1 MSFFIRYQ
9 VDVGFLPDGAG
20 GMGVPTA
27 QVLTFFA
34 SPSNPGGATLGN
46 GGMANASPVPGGNG
60 ANQANFNTAVN
71 NMLTDIEAQI
81 AANLARIQAFATG
94 GG

>member
-1 MSFFIRYQ
+1 MSFGLRYR
-9 VDVGFLPDGAG
+9 VDVVYLPDGAG
-20 GMGVPTA
+20 AMEVPSS

-34 SPSNPGGATLGN
+34 SSANPGGLTLGN
-46 GGMANASPVPGGNG
+46 GPLGPASPVPGGNG